1 MSGTGKTVAKN
12 ASVLMASQLI
22 TWGLT
27 LLLMLFLPRYLGA
40 ETVGQLYFAGSL
52 WAIVAIT
59 ITFGMDRYLTKE
71 IARYPEKTS
80 ELFGSSIIIRT
91 ILYVFGFGGV
101 ALYLSYVKESPE
113 TIKVVYVIG
122 ISQLI
127 WQFIGASQETLQGLE
142 QMQYMSIGNIVGKAV
157 NTVVSIVLLLLGYGV
172 LTIAAVNIL
181 SAGANLALQLYFLG
195 QMHPIRL
202 RFNLRGSFEMLK
214 ASSPY
219 LMARL
224 FLVVYQQVDI
234 VIMKSLSN
242 PDNPYIEQ
250 TIISEAAVG
259 WYGVAD
265 QLFGTFLFIPTVF
278 MTAVFPALSRMYAT
292 GSKSLPKLMSK
303 SFDILLLLSVPIGL
317 GLLVIA
323 KPLVVLLFGAD
334 FAPSGPVLAVMGIVL
349 ILTYQ
354 NILLGQFLVSTDR
367 QNTWAVVM
375 AIATLATIPLDLL
388 IIPWTAEVWNNGAIG
403 GAMVYVI
410 TELGMMMI
418 GLRMLPEGALTKSN
432 LWLAGRVLL
441 AGLGMVA
448 ATWWVR
454 DMFIVI
460 PIGVGAVTYI
470 ALGLLLQIVSKE
482 DREVL
487 MGAGERVLGRFGRK
501 PATS

>member
-1 MSGTGKTVAKN
+1 MNGTGKTIAKN

-22 TWGLT
+22 TWVLT
-27 LLLMLFLPRYLGA
+27 LLLMLFLPRYLGPEA
-40 ETVGQLYFAGSL
+40 VGDLHFAGSL

-59 ITFGMDRYLTKE
+59 VTFGMDRYLIKE

-80 ELFGSSIIIRT
+80 ELFGTTVIVRT
-91 ILYVFGFGGV
+91 ILYIFGFGGI
-101 ALYLSYVKESPE
+101 ALYLYLLGYPSE
-113 TIKVVYVIG
+113 TIQVVYVIG

-157 NTVVSIVLLLLGYGV
+157 NTVISIVLLLLGYGV
-172 LTIAAVNIL
+172 LTIAAVNVL
-181 SAGANLALQLYFLG
+181 SAAANLALQLYFLG
-195 QMHPIRL
+195 QIQPIRL
-202 RFNLRGSFEMLK
+202 HFNLRGSFEMLK

-224 FLVVYQQVDI
+224 FLVLYQQVDI
-234 VIMKSLSN
+234 I
-242 PDNPYIEQ
+242 
-250 TIISEAAVG
+250 IISLLVNQTTVG

-278 MTAVFPALSRMYAT
+278 MTAVFPALSRMYAS
-292 GSKSLPKLMSK
+292 GDDSLPKLMSK

-323 KPLVVLLFGAD
+323 NPLVVLLFGPE
-334 FAPSGPVLAVMGIVL
+334 FAASGPVLTVLGIVL

-367 QNTWAVVM
+367 QNAWAVVM
-375 AIATLATIPLDLL
+375 AVATFATIPLDLL
-388 IIPWTAEVWNNGAIG
+388 IIPWAAEVWNNGAIG
-403 GAMVYVI
+403 GAIVYVI
-410 TELGMMMI
+410 TELGMMI
-418 GLRMLPEGALTKSN
+418 VGLRMLPEGALTRTN
-432 LWLAGRVLL
+432 LWLAARVLL

-448 ATWWVR
+448 TTWLVR

-487 MGAGERVLGRFGRK
+487 MGAGERLLGRFRSK
-501 PATS
+501 PAAG